1 MQRFD
6 GWSVIVTGAGSGIGK
21 DIARRFVSEGAFV
34 VVADI
39 DGTAAQAAATAL
51 GEEARPFA
59 VDVTSAAEVRDLV
72 AFTADWR
79 GGLDVLV
86 NNAGV
91 SHRFENALELEDSE
105 FDRVLDI
112 NTKSLLYTAKAAVPL
127 LRRSAHGSIAIT
139 ASIGAV
145 VIRPGASLYAASKAA
160 AISMTK
166 SLALELAPEVRVNC
180 VLPTS
185 TDTNLLR
192 SIPGADEDWV
202 AARYARNAESLP
214 MKRLGTGDDVA
225 AAIAFL
231 SSEEASFITG
241 VALPVDGGRSA
252 GGA

>member
-1 MQRFD
+1 MHRFH
-6 GWSVIVTGAGSGIGK
+6 GWTVIVTGAGSGIGK
-21 DIARRFVSEGAFV
+21 DIARRFVREGAYV

-39 DGTAAQAAATAL
+39 DAEAATARATSL
-51 GEEARPFA
+51 GEQATPFA
-59 VDVTSAAEVRDLV
+59 VDVTDAAQVRDLV
-72 AFTADWR
+72 GFTEAWR

-112 NTKSLLYTAKAAVPL
+112 NAKSLLYTAKAAVPL
-127 LRRSAHGSIAIT
+127 LRRSPHGSIVTT

-145 VIRPGASLYAASKAA
+145 VVRPGASLYAASKAA
-160 AISMTK
+160 AISMTR

-192 SIPGADEDWV
+192 SIPGADEAWV
-202 AARYARNAESLP
+202 AERYARNAESLP

-231 SSEEASFITG
+231 ASQDASFITG

>member
-1 MQRFD
+1 MRRFD
-6 GWSVIVTGAGSGIGK
+6 GWSVVVTGAGSGIGK

-39 DGTAAQAAATAL
+39 DGTAAAASASAL
-51 GEEARPFA
+51 GDQARAFA
-59 VDVTSAAEVRDLV
+59 VDVTSSAEVRDLV
-72 AFTADWR
+72 AFTEAWR

-112 NTKSLLYTAKAAVPL
+112 NAKSLLYTAKAAVPL

-192 SIPGADEDWV
+192 SIPGAAEDWV
-202 AARYARNAESLP
+202 AARYARNAENLP
-214 MKRLGTGDDVA
+214 LKRLGTGDDVA

-231 SSEEASFITG
+231 SSLDAAFITG